1 MNEIIYSPSISPEKI
16 NSPSR
21 INTPEKSFNSTQSL
35 NTSQIRE
42 FSPERFPVE
51 LFAEQV
57 SKDSI
62 GSDDEENNSD
72 KSESNFIL
80 KNLEDLNY
88 KHAGKLIK
96 TLIY

>member
-1 MNEIIYSPSISPEKI
+1 LNEIIYSPSISPEKI

-21 INTPEKSFNSTQSL
+21 INT
-35 NTSQIRE
+35 E